1 MIRLIWR
8 TLRDLMPGLAEKKKR
23 SARHAAGLSSCRL
36 ARIRLTRR
44 SSSAIWH
51 WFTRGRASATA
62 RWSNSKKLR
71 RSRDRSECRHTA
83 ISVSIRAGILCA
95 VTSASTR
102 SLPQPRLPADRSL
115 ELLDQSDIPESSQV
129 IISEARIG
137 AAKFETKLLRWVLT
151 KYIVH
156 TNGDRGV
163 VHDLFPAR
171 HGVSSCGRHFL
182 LFAHH
187 FLLAL

>member
-1 MIRLIWR
+1 MI
-8 TLRDLMPGLAEKKKR
+8 
-23 SARHAAGLSSCRL
+23 
-36 ARIRLTRR
+36 
-44 SSSAIWH
+44 
-51 WFTRGRASATA
+51 
-62 RWSNSKKLR
+62 
-71 RSRDRSECRHTA
+71 
-83 ISVSIRAGILCA
+83 CA
-95 VTSASTR
+95 VISASTK
-102 SLPQPRLPADRSL
+102 SLPQPKPPANSSL

-129 IISEARIG
+129 IISEARIAYG
-137 AAKFETKLLRWVLT
+137 AAKFEPKLLRWVLT

-171 HGVSSCGRHFL
+171 HGVSSCVRHFL